1 MNNEEMGQLAVLKKP
16 EFSLTQSDPAA
27 VAAAE
32 TAKARI
38 QSAFLMALH
47 KPRNADQAR
56 INILEACKRPI
67 FAERVEFSKP
77 VGKTPIK
84 GPSIR
89 FAELALRE
97 WGNVLTETQVVFEND
112 SLRRVKLFVT
122 DLESNTSHSKEIVVA
137 KTVERKY
144 PPKDREIFKERTNT
158 KGEKVY
164 IVEATDDELHNKE
177 AALISK
183 ALRNEGLRLIPS
195 DIIDEGIMTAK
206 KTLTKK
212 DSEDPLAA
220 KKILFDGFAGIGI
233 KPKDIEQ
240 YLKHKAET
248 ISPVEIQ
255 DLRGMYRAIKDGEA
269 SWNDYIDPEE
279 IEQKTEAKKEA
290 LKGKLKKE
298 KEAKAQSE
306 QEEKPLT
313 TEQLIKAISETRAD
327 KHLDQWFTKHKK
339 EIDARPEA
347 EKAKIMA
354 VFKKQKDS
362 FKISTPGVPLEK
374 GKTVA
379 SINCPNKDGELTNK
393 AFCDTCKDRKGCPS
407 WEEED
412 TTDYKSMAEGIAHN
426 FNNATI
432 KSFKNLLGN
441 SAKNIE
447 LLLEKD
453 AGLWLIVED
462 AINAAKDRLGIEEDK
477 KEEVETSLI

>member
-16 EFSLTQSDPAA
+16 EFSLAQSDPAA

-77 VGKTPIK
+77 VGGKKIK

-89 FAELALRE
+89 FAELAIRE
-97 WGNVLTETQVVFEND
+97 WGNVLTETQVVFEDD
-112 SLRRVKLFVT
+112 SSRRVKLFVT

-137 KTVERKY
+137 KTIERKY

-195 DIIDEGIMTAK
+195 DIIDEGIMIAK
-206 KTLTKK
+206 ETLGKK

-248 ISPVEIQ
+248 ISPAEMQ

-269 SWNDYIDPEE
+269 SWNDYINPEE

-290 LKGKLKKE
+290 LKEKLKKG
-298 KEAKAQSE
+298 KEAKAQPA
-306 QEEKPLT
+306 QEGEGLPLA
-313 TEQLIKAISETRAD
+313 EELIKAISETTAD
-327 KHLDQWFTKHKK
+327 RHLDNWFGKHKK

-354 VFKKQKDS
+354 VFGEKKES
-362 FKISTPGVPLEK
+362 FKAPHKEEPPQETENSIS
-374 GKTVA
+374 
-379 SINCPNKDGELTNK
+379 CPNRKDAMISKT
-393 AFCDTCKDRKGCPS
+393 FCEKCSGRKGCPS
-407 WEEED
+407 WEVKD
-412 TTDYKSMAEGIAHN
+412 AAKYKTMAEGIAHE
-426 FNNATI
+426 FNGATK

-441 SAKNIE
+441 NDKNIE
-447 LLLEKD
+447 LLLETS
-453 AGLWLIVED
+453 LPSWLIVED
-462 AINAAKDRLGIEEDK
+462 AINAARNRLGIEEVK
-477 KEEVETSLI
+477 KEEFETSLI